1 MNLYV
6 RWAQEMRKDKDL
18 KVATLLSHFPTGNI
32 RYAELMRR
40 LIGRVN
46 LHVWAT
52 IGSGYPKIE
61 GLERF
66 VRVILP
72 IKARIGRPYA
82 TRFLGPLAATLIRA
96 DHPDIYWLFDTS
108 FSMRVYRTIGN
119 VPFVLDVDDPD
130 FSSPPNPLLYDRRV
144 KTLVVP
150 TEAIRSKLV
159 ELYGIDRHKIKVIPN
174 GVDLRKF
181 TPSPLRDSR
190 TVIYVGTLAP
200 HRSEFLSEVIREVC
214 SRDKSVRFVIVGYP
228 TPNFVR
234 SIGEFLD
241 RVELKGYVKHDEL
254 PRYIRQAAV
263 GVFPQSVSFGRC
275 WSVKLLEYMACGR
288 PIVATDVD
296 ESFPIKLADSG
307 IITPLDPVAFAEAI
321 LKLLDDRELA
331 EEMGMRGASFVKD
344 YDWNRITELY
354 IKVFLEAVER

>member
-1 MNLYV
+1 LRENN
-6 RWAQEMRKDKDL
+6 DL

-32 RYAELMRR
+32 RYAELMKRMVGK
-40 LIGRVN
+40 IN
-46 LHVWAT
+46 LHIWAT

-82 TRFLGPLAATLIRA
+82 TKLLGPLAAFLIRA
-96 DHPDIYWLFDTS
+96 DRPDICWLFDTS
-108 FSMRVYRTIGN
+108 FSMRVYRAIGN
-119 VPFVLDVDDPD
+119 VPFVLDADDPD
-130 FSSPPNPLLYDRRV
+130 YNSPPHPLLYDRRV
-144 KTLVVP
+144 RTLVVP
-150 TEAIRSKLV
+150 TEAIRSKFV
-159 ELYGIDRHKIKVIPN
+159 ELYGIDRHMIKVIPN
-174 GVDLRKF
+174 GVDLTKF
-181 TPSPLRDSR
+181 APSPLPDSR

-200 HRSEFLSEVIREVC
+200 HRSEFLSEAIREVYR
-214 SRDKSVRFVIVGYP
+214 RDKSVKFVIVGYP
-228 TPNFVR
+228 TPNFIR
-234 SIGEFLD
+234 SIEKFLD

-254 PRYIRQAAV
+254 PKFIRQAAV
-263 GVFPQSVSFGRC
+263 GIFPQSVSFGRH

-296 ESFPIKLADSG
+296 ESFPVKLASSG

-331 EEMGMRGASFVKD
+331 VEMGMRGASFVKD

-354 IKVFLEAVER
+354 IKVFLETLER